1 MSDDIESKALGMGWV
16 PQEKFKGDIE
26 RWVDAPTFIEK
37 GEIVLPILKKKNE
50 KLQSDVATLS
60 TQLAE
65 TRAQVSEAQEALN
78 AFKEYQTADSK
89 RQFDRALERL
99 KAEKVQALENSDH
112 ASVVELDEAISELK
126 ASAKDKDAPAL
137 APKKVEP
144 KVDATQQPEYQAWLS
159 ENKEWFE
166 VDREK
171 TAYAISQGHFIRMTN
186 PTVVGTPFFD
196 LLTEAMEEK
205 YGAPSRRVD
214 KMEGSRS
221 GSSSKKGGKSYNDL
235 PSDAR
240 AACDRFSEKLVG
252 PGKSFKTESDWR
264 KHYATQ
270 YFGDES

>member
-26 RWVDAPTFIEK
+26 RWVDAPTFVEK

-65 TRAQVSEAQEALN
+65 TRAQVAEAQEALN

-137 APKKVEP
+137 VTKKVEP